1 MSEQSFFCW
10 QCGKQNTYT
19 APLSFRAE
27 CSYCSNDLHVCK
39 NCLFYDESAY
49 NECRET
55 SAERTINKEKNNLC
69 EYFKTSTQ
77 QKNIQQNTKDLL
89 KQAEAL
95 FKKNK

>member
-1 MSEQSFFCW
+1 MSEKSFFCW
-10 QCGKQNTYT
+10 QCRQASSYT

-27 CSYCSNDLHVCK
+27 CSQCYNDLHVCK
-39 NCLFYDESAY
+39 NCLFYDENAY

-55 SAERTINKEKNNLC
+55 SAERIMDKEKNNLC
-69 EYFKTSTQ
+69 EYFKPASQ
-77 QKNIQQNTKDLL
+77 QKNAQKNSKDLL